1 MILVLIFLGILVL
14 LVTIIT
20 LIIASTLHIQIKNLS
35 VSNMEPKNTNE
46 YAIIFSLY
54 LGNKIKWIW
63 FRLNDKKVRKMYS
76 KMQLE
81 KLDFKKFRKDF
92 KVKDLK
98 ELPKLQP
105 KISYLN
111 LDANLGVISPVTTSF
126 LVATISSIISIA
138 LPYLATSLK
147 KERYIYNIKP
157 LYYNKN
163 LYKINLNCIIEIKM
177 VHIINIIFILIK
189 KGKKKNE
196 QSTTSNRKPNTIH
209 SCKHK
214 VFYWMLLIAHFSSF
228 LSLLR

>member
-126 LVATISSIISIA
+126 LVATIASIISIA
-138 LPYLATSLK
+138 LPYLAKSLK

-177 VHIINIIFILIK
+177 VHIINIIYIIVK
-189 KGKKKNE
+189 MKRRSDKNE
-196 QSTTSNRKPNTIH
+196 RTSNRRSYDYCH
-209 SCKHK
+209 E
-214 VFYWMLLIAHFSSF
+214 
-228 LSLLR
+228 

>member
-1 MILVLIFLGILVL
+1 MILVLILLGILVL
-14 LVTIIT
+14 LITIIT

-35 VSNMEPKNTNE
+35 VSNMEPKNKSE

-63 FRLNDKKVRKMYS
+63 FKLNDKKIRKMYS

-81 KLDFKKFRKDF
+81 KLYFKKFRKDF
-92 KVKDLK
+92 KVKDIK
-98 ELPKLQP
+98 QLPKLQP

-126 LVATISSIISIA
+126 LVATIASIISIA
-138 LPYLATSLK
+138 LPYLAKSLN

-177 VHIINIIFILIK
+177 VHIINIIFVFIK
-189 KGKKKNE
+189 KGRNHNQ
-196 QSTTSNRKPNTIH
+196 QSTTSNRKSYAYSNE
-209 SCKHK
+209 
-214 VFYWMLLIAHFSSF
+214 
-228 LSLLR
+228 

>member
-1 MILVLIFLGILVL
+1 MILVLILLGILVL
-14 LVTIIT
+14 LITIIT

-54 LGNKIKWIW
+54 LGNKIKLIW
-63 FRLNDKKVRKMYS
+63 FRLNDKKVRKIYS
-76 KMQLE
+76 KIQLE

-92 KVKDLK
+92 KVKYLK

-126 LVATISSIISIA
+126 LVATIASIISIA
-138 LPYLATSLK
+138 LPYLSKSLK

-177 VHIINIIFILIK
+177 VHIINIIFIFIK
-189 KGKKKNE
+189 KGRKKNE
-196 QSTTSNRKPNTIH
+196 QSTTSDRKPYAY
-209 SCKHK
+209 S
-214 VFYWMLLIAHFSSF
+214 YE
-228 LSLLR
+228 

>member
-126 LVATISSIISIA
+126 LVATIASIISIA
-138 LPYLATSLK
+138 LPYLAKNLK

-189 KGKKKNE
+189 KGRKKNE
-196 QSTTSNRKPNTIH
+196 QSTTSDRKPYAY
-209 SCKHK
+209 S
-214 VFYWMLLIAHFSSF
+214 YE
-228 LSLLR
+228 

>member
-98 ELPKLQP
+98 KLPKLQP

-189 KGKKKNE
+189 KGRKKNE
-196 QSTTSNRKPNTIH
+196 QSTTSNRKPYAY
-209 SCKHK
+209 S
-214 VFYWMLLIAHFSSF
+214 YE
-228 LSLLR
+228 

>member
-1 MILVLIFLGILVL
+1 MILVLILLGILVL
-14 LVTIIT
+14 LITIIT

-35 VSNMEPKNTNE
+35 VSNMEPKNKSE

-63 FRLNDKKVRKMYS
+63 FKLNDKKIRKMYS

-81 KLDFKKFRKDF
+81 KLYFKKFRKDF
-92 KVKDLK
+92 KVKDIK
-98 ELPKLQP
+98 QLPKLQP

-126 LVATISSIISIA
+126 LVATIASIISIA
-138 LPYLATSLK
+138 LPYLAKSLN

-177 VHIINIIFILIK
+177 VHIINIIFVFIK
-189 KGKKKNE
+189 KGRKNNQ
-196 QSTTSNRKPNTIH
+196 QSTTSNRKSYAYSNE
-209 SCKHK
+209 
-214 VFYWMLLIAHFSSF
+214 
-228 LSLLR
+228 

>member
-92 KVKDLK
+92 KVKELK

-126 LVATISSIISIA
+126 LVATIASIISIA
-138 LPYLATSLK
+138 LPYLTKNLK

-189 KGKKKNE
+189 KGRKKNE
-196 QSTTSNRKPNTIH
+196 QSTTSNRKPYAY
-209 SCKHK
+209 S
-214 VFYWMLLIAHFSSF
+214 YE
-228 LSLLR
+228 

>member
-1 MILVLIFLGILVL
+1 MILVLILLGILVL
-14 LVTIIT
+14 LITIIT

-54 LGNKIKWIW
+54 LGNKIKLIW
-63 FRLNDKKVRKMYS
+63 FRLNDKKVRKIYS
-76 KMQLE
+76 KIQLE

-92 KVKDLK
+92 KVKYLK

-126 LVATISSIISIA
+126 LVATIASIISIA
-138 LPYLATSLK
+138 LPYLSKSLK

-177 VHIINIIFILIK
+177 VHIINIIFIFIK
-189 KGKKKNE
+189 KGRKKNE
-196 QSTTSNRKPNTIH
+196 QSTTSNRKPYAY
-209 SCKHK
+209 S
-214 VFYWMLLIAHFSSF
+214 YE
-228 LSLLR
+228 

>member
-1 MILVLIFLGILVL
+1 MILVLILLGILVL
-14 LVTIIT
+14 LITIIT

-35 VSNMEPKNTNE
+35 VSNMEPKNKSE

-63 FRLNDKKVRKMYS
+63 FKLNDKKIRKMYS

-92 KVKDLK
+92 KVKYIK
-98 ELPKLQP
+98 QLPKLQP

-126 LVATISSIISIA
+126 LVATIAAIISIA
-138 LPYLATSLK
+138 LPYLAKSLN

-177 VHIINIIFILIK
+177 VHIINIIFVFIK
-189 KGKKKNE
+189 KGRKKNE
-196 QSTTSNRKPNTIH
+196 QSTKSNRKSYAYSNE
-209 SCKHK
+209 
-214 VFYWMLLIAHFSSF
+214 
-228 LSLLR
+228 

>member
-1 MILVLIFLGILVL
+1 MILVLILLGILVL
-14 LVTIIT
+14 LITIIT

-35 VSNMEPKNTNE
+35 VSNMKPKNTNE

-76 KMQLE
+76 KIQLE

-98 ELPKLQP
+98 ELPRLQP

-111 LDANLGVISPVTTSF
+111 LDASLGVISPVITSF
-126 LVATISSIISIA
+126 LVATIASIISIA
-138 LPYLATSLK
+138 LPYLAKSLQ

-177 VHIINIIFILIK
+177 VHIINIIFVLIK
-189 KGKKKNE
+189 KGRKKNE
-196 QSTTSNRKPNTIH
+196 QSTTSNRKPYAY
-209 SCKHK
+209 S
-214 VFYWMLLIAHFSSF
+214 YE
-228 LSLLR
+228 

>member
-81 KLDFKKFRKDF
+81 KLDFKKFRKNF
-92 KVKDLK
+92 KVKELK

-138 LPYLATSLK
+138 LPYLAKRLK

-189 KGKKKNE
+189 KGRKKNE
-196 QSTTSNRKPNTIH
+196 QSTTSNRKPYAY
-209 SCKHK
+209 S
-214 VFYWMLLIAHFSSF
+214 YE
-228 LSLLR
+228 

>member
-1 MILVLIFLGILVL
+1 MILVLILLGILVL
-14 LVTIIT
+14 LITIIT

-35 VSNMEPKNTNE
+35 VSNMEPKNKSE

-63 FRLNDKKVRKMYS
+63 FKLNDKKIRKMYS

-92 KVKDLK
+92 KVKYIK
-98 ELPKLQP
+98 QLPKLQP

-126 LVATISSIISIA
+126 LVATIAAIISIA
-138 LPYLATSLK
+138 LPYLAKSLN

-177 VHIINIIFILIK
+177 VHIINIIFVFIK
-189 KGKKKNE
+189 KGRKKNE
-196 QSTTSNRKPNTIH
+196 QSTTSNRKSYAYSNE
-209 SCKHK
+209 
-214 VFYWMLLIAHFSSF
+214 
-228 LSLLR
+228 

>member
-1 MILVLIFLGILVL
+1 MILVLILLGILVL
-14 LVTIIT
+14 LITIIT

-81 KLDFKKFRKDF
+81 KLDFKKIRNDF

-126 LVATISSIISIA
+126 LVATIASIISIA
-138 LPYLATSLK
+138 LPYLSKSLK

-177 VHIINIIFILIK
+177 VHIINIIFIFIK
-189 KGKKKNE
+189 KGRKKNE
-196 QSTTSNRKPNTIH
+196 QSTTSDRKPYAY
-209 SCKHK
+209 S
-214 VFYWMLLIAHFSSF
+214 YE
-228 LSLLR
+228 

>member
-126 LVATISSIISIA
+126 LVATIASIISIA
-138 LPYLATSLK
+138 LPYLAKNLK

-196 QSTTSNRKPNTIH
+196 QSTTSNRKPYAY
-209 SCKHK
+209 S
-214 VFYWMLLIAHFSSF
+214 YE
-228 LSLLR
+228 

>member
-92 KVKDLK
+92 KVKELK

-126 LVATISSIISIA
+126 LVATIASIISIA
-138 LPYLATSLK
+138 LPYLTKNLK

-189 KGKKKNE
+189 KGRKKNE
-196 QSTTSNRKPNTIH
+196 QSTTSDRKPYAY
-209 SCKHK
+209 S
-214 VFYWMLLIAHFSSF
+214 YE
-228 LSLLR
+228 

>member
-1 MILVLIFLGILVL
+1 MILVLILLGILVL

-92 KVKDLK
+92 KVKNLK
-98 ELPKLQP
+98 ELPNLQP

-111 LDANLGVISPVTTSF
+111 LDANLGFISPITTSF
-126 LVATISSIISIA
+126 LVATIASIISIA
-138 LPYLATSLK
+138 LPYLAKSLK

-177 VHIINIIFILIK
+177 VHIINVIYYILIK
-189 KGKKKNE
+189 KGRKKND
-196 QSTTSNRKPNTIH
+196 QSTTSNRKPYAY
-209 SCKHK
+209 S
-214 VFYWMLLIAHFSSF
+214 YE
-228 LSLLR
+228 

>member
-111 LDANLGVISPVTTSF
+111 LDANLGFISPITTSF
-126 LVATISSIISIA
+126 LVATIASIISIA
-138 LPYLATSLK
+138 LPYLAKNLK

-177 VHIINIIFILIK
+177 VHIINIIFVLIK
-189 KGKKKNE
+189 KGRKKNE
-196 QSTTSNRKPNTIH
+196 QSTTSNRKPYAY
-209 SCKHK
+209 S
-214 VFYWMLLIAHFSSF
+214 YE
-228 LSLLR
+228 

>member
-1 MILVLIFLGILVL
+1 MILVLILLGILVL
-14 LVTIIT
+14 LITIIT
-20 LIIASTLHIQIKNLS
+20 LVIASTLHIQIKNLS

-63 FRLNDKKVRKMYS
+63 FRLNDKKARKMYS

-111 LDANLGVISPVTTSF
+111 LDANLGVRNPVTTSF
-126 LVATISSIISIA
+126 LVATIASIISIA
-138 LPYLATSLK
+138 LPYLAKSLK

-163 LYKINLNCIIEIKM
+163 LYKIHLNCIIEIKM

-189 KGKKKNE
+189 KGRKKNE
-196 QSTTSNRKPNTIH
+196 QSTTSNRKPYAY
-209 SCKHK
+209 S
-214 VFYWMLLIAHFSSF
+214 YE
-228 LSLLR
+228 

>member
-1 MILVLIFLGILVL
+1 MILVLILLGILVL
-14 LVTIIT
+14 LITIIT

-35 VSNMEPKNTNE
+35 VSNMEPKNKSE

-63 FRLNDKKVRKMYS
+63 FKLNDKKIRKMYS

-92 KVKDLK
+92 KVKDIK
-98 ELPKLQP
+98 QLPKLQP

-126 LVATISSIISIA
+126 LVATIAAIISIA
-138 LPYLATSLK
+138 LPYLAKSLN

-189 KGKKKNE
+189 KGRKKNE
-196 QSTTSNRKPNTIH
+196 QSTTSDRKPYAY
-209 SCKHK
+209 S
-214 VFYWMLLIAHFSSF
+214 YE
-228 LSLLR
+228 

>member
-1 MILVLIFLGILVL
+1 MILVLILLGILVL
-14 LVTIIT
+14 LITIIT

-35 VSNMEPKNTNE
+35 VSNMEPKNKSE

-63 FRLNDKKVRKMYS
+63 FKLNDKKIRKMYS

-81 KLDFKKFRKDF
+81 KLYFKKFRKDF
-92 KVKDLK
+92 KVKYIK
-98 ELPKLQP
+98 QLPKLQP

-126 LVATISSIISIA
+126 LVATIASIISIA
-138 LPYLATSLK
+138 LPYLAKSLN

-177 VHIINIIFILIK
+177 VHIINIIFVFIK
-189 KGKKKNE
+189 KGRKKNE
-196 QSTTSNRKPNTIH
+196 QSTTSNRKSYAYSNE
-209 SCKHK
+209 
-214 VFYWMLLIAHFSSF
+214 
-228 LSLLR
+228 

>member
-1 MILVLIFLGILVL
+1 MILVLILLGILVL
-14 LVTIIT
+14 LITIIT
-20 LIIASTLHIQIKNLS
+20 LIMASTLHIQIKNLS
-35 VSNMEPKNTNE
+35 VSNMEPKNTNK

-54 LGNKIKWIW
+54 LGNKIKWMW
-63 FRLNDKKVRKMYS
+63 YRLNDKKVRKMYS

-81 KLDFKKFRKDF
+81 KLDFKKFRNDF

-126 LVATISSIISIA
+126 LVATIASIISIA
-138 LPYLATSLK
+138 LPYLAKSLK

-189 KGKKKNE
+189 KGRKKNE
-196 QSTTSNRKPNTIH
+196 QSTTSNRKPYAY
-209 SCKHK
+209 S
-214 VFYWMLLIAHFSSF
+214 YE
-228 LSLLR
+228 

>member
-35 VSNMEPKNTNE
+35 VSNMEPKNTSE

-81 KLDFKKFRKDF
+81 KLDFKKFRKNF
-92 KVKDLK
+92 KVKELK

-189 KGKKKNE
+189 KGRKKNE
-196 QSTTSNRKPNTIH
+196 QSTTSNRKPYAY
-209 SCKHK
+209 S
-214 VFYWMLLIAHFSSF
+214 YE
-228 LSLLR
+228 

>member
-1 MILVLIFLGILVL
+1 MILVLILLGILVL
-14 LVTIIT
+14 LITIIT

-63 FRLNDKKVRKMYS
+63 FRLNDKKVRKIYS
-76 KMQLE
+76 KIQLE

-92 KVKDLK
+92 KVKYLK

-126 LVATISSIISIA
+126 LVATIASIISIA
-138 LPYLATSLK
+138 LPYLSKSLK

-177 VHIINIIFILIK
+177 VHIINIIFIFIK
-189 KGKKKNE
+189 KGRKKNE
-196 QSTTSNRKPNTIH
+196 QSTTSDRKPYAY
-209 SCKHK
+209 S
-214 VFYWMLLIAHFSSF
+214 YE
-228 LSLLR
+228 

>member
-1 MILVLIFLGILVL
+1 MILVLILLGILVL
-14 LVTIIT
+14 LITIIT
-20 LIIASTLHIQIKNLS
+20 LVIASTLHIQIKNLS
-35 VSNMEPKNTNE
+35 MSNMEPKNTNE
-46 YAIIFSLY
+46 YEIIFSLY

-111 LDANLGVISPVTTSF
+111 LDANLGVRNPVTTSF
-126 LVATISSIISIA
+126 LVATIASIISIA
-138 LPYLATSLK
+138 LPYLAKSLK

-177 VHIINIIFILIK
+177 VHIINIIFVLIK
-189 KGKKKNE
+189 KGRKKNE
-196 QSTTSNRKPNTIH
+196 QSTTSNRKPYAY
-209 SCKHK
+209 S
-214 VFYWMLLIAHFSSF
+214 YE
-228 LSLLR
+228 

>member
-157 LYYNKN
+157 HYYNKN

-189 KGKKKNE
+189 KGRKKNE
-196 QSTTSNRKPNTIH
+196 QSTTSNRKPYAY
-209 SCKHK
+209 S
-214 VFYWMLLIAHFSSF
+214 YE
-228 LSLLR
+228 

>member
-105 KISYLN
+105 KIPYLN
-111 LDANLGVISPVTTSF
+111 LEANLGVISPVTTSF
-126 LVATISSIISIA
+126 LVATIASIISIA
-138 LPYLATSLK
+138 LPYLAKNLK

-189 KGKKKNE
+189 KGRKKNE
-196 QSTTSNRKPNTIH
+196 QSTTSNRKP
-209 SCKHK
+209 
-214 VFYWMLLIAHFSSF
+214 YAYGYE
-228 LSLLR
+228 

>member
-92 KVKDLK
+92 KVKNLK

-111 LDANLGVISPVTTSF
+111 LDANLGFISPITTSF
-126 LVATISSIISIA
+126 LVATIASIISIA
-138 LPYLATSLK
+138 LPYLAKNLK

-189 KGKKKNE
+189 KGRKKNE
-196 QSTTSNRKPNTIH
+196 QSTTSNRKPYAY
-209 SCKHK
+209 S
-214 VFYWMLLIAHFSSF
+214 YE
-228 LSLLR
+228 

>member
-1 MILVLIFLGILVL
+1 
-14 LVTIIT
+14 
-20 LIIASTLHIQIKNLS
+20 
-35 VSNMEPKNTNE
+35 
-46 YAIIFSLY
+46 
-54 LGNKIKWIW
+54 
-63 FRLNDKKVRKMYS
+63 
-76 KMQLE
+76 MQLE

-111 LDANLGVISPVTTSF
+111 LDANLGFISPITTSF
-126 LVATISSIISIA
+126 LVATIASIISIA
-138 LPYLATSLK
+138 LPYLAKSIK

-189 KGKKKNE
+189 KGRKKNE
-196 QSTTSNRKPNTIH
+196 QSTTSNRKPYAYSH
-209 SCKHK
+209 E
-214 VFYWMLLIAHFSSF
+214 
-228 LSLLR
+228 

>member
-20 LIIASTLHIQIKNLS
+20 LTIASTLHIQIKNLS

-111 LDANLGVISPVTTSF
+111 LDANLGFISPITTSF
-126 LVATISSIISIA
+126 LVATIASIISIA
-138 LPYLATSLK
+138 LPYLAKNLK

-177 VHIINIIFILIK
+177 VHIINIIFVLIK
-189 KGKKKNE
+189 KGRKKNE
-196 QSTTSNRKPNTIH
+196 QSTTSNRKPYAY
-209 SCKHK
+209 S
-214 VFYWMLLIAHFSSF
+214 YE
-228 LSLLR
+228 

>member
-1 MILVLIFLGILVL
+1 MILVLILLGILVL

-76 KMQLE
+76 KIQLE

-111 LDANLGVISPVTTSF
+111 LDANLGVISPIITSF
-126 LVATISSIISIA
+126 LVTTIASIISIA
-138 LPYLATSLK
+138 LPYLAKSLK
-147 KERYIYNIKP
+147 KERYVYNIKP

-189 KGKKKNE
+189 KGRKKNE
-196 QSTTSNRKPNTIH
+196 QSTTSNRK
-209 SCKHK
+209 S
-214 VFYWMLLIAHFSSF
+214 YAYSYE
-228 LSLLR
+228 

>member
-1 MILVLIFLGILVL
+1 MILVLILLGILVL
-14 LVTIIT
+14 LITVIT

-35 VSNMEPKNTNE
+35 VSNMEPKNQNE
-46 YAIIFSLY
+46 YAIIFSLH
-54 LGNKIKWIW
+54 LCNKIKWIW

-92 KVKDLK
+92 KIKDLK

-111 LDANLGVISPVTTSF
+111 LDANLGLISPVTTSL
-126 LVATISSIISIA
+126 LVATIASIISA
-138 LPYLATSLK
+138 TLPYWAKKLK
-147 KERYIYNIKP
+147 EEKYIYNIKP

-177 VHIINIIFILIK
+177 VHIINIIFVLIK
-189 KGKKKNE
+189 KGRKKNE
-196 QSTTSNRKPNTIH
+196 QSTTSNRKPYAY
-209 SCKHK
+209 S
-214 VFYWMLLIAHFSSF
+214 YE
-228 LSLLR
+228 

>member
-1 MILVLIFLGILVL
+1 MILVLILLGILVL
-14 LVTIIT
+14 LITIIT
-20 LIIASTLHIQIKNLS
+20 LIMASTLHIQIKNLS

-126 LVATISSIISIA
+126 LVATIASIISIA
-138 LPYLATSLK
+138 LPYLAKNLK

-177 VHIINIIFILIK
+177 VHIINIIFIFIK
-189 KGKKKNE
+189 KGRKKNE
-196 QSTTSNRKPNTIH
+196 QSTTSNRKPYAY
-209 SCKHK
+209 S
-214 VFYWMLLIAHFSSF
+214 YE
-228 LSLLR
+228 

>member
-1 MILVLIFLGILVL
+1 MILVLILLGILVL
-14 LVTIIT
+14 LITIIT

-35 VSNMEPKNTNE
+35 VSNMEPKNKSE

-63 FRLNDKKVRKMYS
+63 FKLNDKKIRKMYS

-81 KLDFKKFRKDF
+81 KLYFKKFRKDF
-92 KVKDLK
+92 KVKDIK
-98 ELPKLQP
+98 QLPKLQP

-126 LVATISSIISIA
+126 LVATIASIISIA
-138 LPYLATSLK
+138 LPYLAKSLN

-177 VHIINIIFILIK
+177 VHIINIIFVFIK
-189 KGKKKNE
+189 KGRNKNE
-196 QSTTSNRKPNTIH
+196 QSTTSNRKSYAYSNE
-209 SCKHK
+209 
-214 VFYWMLLIAHFSSF
+214 
-228 LSLLR
+228 